1 MKAEQI
7 AKDLNEI
14 ARLEIS
20 GRYDEAMSMLR
31 PLLDTQTPGPYIV
44 EAYAVLSTHFNE
56 QEKALGLLQKT
67 LRHFSLNPPLQSR
80 LQFQAGNLCDSLQ
93 EYGEAF
99 SHYQFANDAL
109 PAQFNPAAYE
119 VMIQAQKKFFTQ
131 SSFAELARAELRSE
145 LPVFIVGMP
154 RSGTSLTEQIMD
166 RHSRIHG
173 AGELNAMN
181 EIIASLQQRWSL
193 ATSYPEC
200 LNDLTSSQL
209 NEHAEQYLAIARKD
223 DTRAAC
229 ITDKM
234 PSNCA
239 HLGFIEM
246 MLPSARVIH
255 CRRHP
260 VDTCLSCYF
269 QNFANAHQYSRRLDY
284 LAKMYRLYLDMVNM
298 WDGVIT
304 MPTLEVRYEDMVS
317 NQEVVTRKLIEFCGL
332 DWEDQCLSF
341 NESERYVNT
350 CSYNQVR
357 KPMYTSSVHR
367 WKNYEK
373 HVGPLLAELDDIIEE
388 YDSLQY

>member
-1 MKAEQI
+1 
-7 AKDLNEI
+7 
-14 ARLEIS
+14 
-20 GRYDEAMSMLR
+20 
-31 PLLDTQTPGPYIV
+31 
-44 EAYAVLSTHFNE
+44 
-56 QEKALGLLQKT
+56 
-67 LRHFSLNPPLQSR
+67 
-80 LQFQAGNLCDSLQ
+80 
-93 EYGEAF
+93 
-99 SHYQFANDAL
+99 
-109 PAQFNPAAYE
+109 
-119 VMIQAQKKFFTQ
+119 
-131 SSFAELARAELRSE
+131 
-145 LPVFIVGMP
+145 
-154 RSGTSLTEQIMD
+154 
-166 RHSRIHG
+166 
-173 AGELNAMN
+173 
-181 EIIASLQQRWSL
+181 
-193 ATSYPEC
+193 
-200 LNDLTSSQL
+200 LTSSQL